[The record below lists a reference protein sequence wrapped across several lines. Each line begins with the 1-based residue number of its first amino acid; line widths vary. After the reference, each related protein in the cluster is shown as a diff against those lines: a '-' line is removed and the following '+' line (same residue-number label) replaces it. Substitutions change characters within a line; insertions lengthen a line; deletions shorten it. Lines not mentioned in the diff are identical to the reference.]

1 MPKNNKDFFKQKKD
15 WSKIKDSLLGCYLP
29 QYFQKVL
36 HTGRP
41 IYYVDCFAGKGRFDD
56 GELGSPL
63 IAMDIRNQRLT
74 SSTASQARLPD
85 AIKFC
90 FIELNHAADLK
101 KNVDS
106 FQCIGG
112 TPEIISGR
120 FEDTIRKKLQDKQ
133 GYNVFLYVD
142 PYGIKA
148 LDSGLFAELQG
159 YGFNS
164 FEMLINFNSFG
175 FIRDACR
182 VMKVEY
188 DKDEAFQG
196 LEELVE
202 YSPTEFDISDAESIR
217 KSEEL
222 LTAIAG
228 GDYWKEIIRG
238 YQRGDYDGYTAEK
251 LFADG
256 YRDYL
261 KTKYKYVLDMP
272 IRMKAEQRPKY
283 RMIHVSQHPA
293 ACFLMADNMQR
304 RKDELFFNIRNLQQP
319 SLFDISPAFTSS
331 TEGVVYSYNEIKQIL
346 KEYIRDCTEVTR
358 YTKFVADFCN
368 KHGLICDFK
377 MMQEILVELETEGLI
392 SIIRDPAI
400 TTRGKKSTFWEDSDS
415 KGKKLSIRRIAK

>member
-1 MPKNNKDFFKQKKD
+1 MSRDNRKFFEKKRD

-36 HTGRP
+36 RTERP
-41 IYYVDCFAGKGRFDD
+41 IYYVDCFAGKGKFDD
-56 GELGSPL
+56 GQLGSPL
-63 IAMDIRNQRLT
+63 IAIEIRNQCLE
-74 SSTASQARLPD
+74 SSNARQAKIPG

-90 FIELNHAADLK
+90 FIELNHARDLN
-101 KNVDS
+101 KNVNSVS
-106 FQCIGG
+106 FGNDR
-112 TPEIISGR
+112 PEIISGK
-120 FEDTIRKKLQDKQ
+120 FEDHIRNKLQDKQ
-133 GYNVFLYVD
+133 GNNVFLYID

-148 LDSGLFAELQG
+148 LDSGLFAELQQ

-182 VMKVEY
+182 VMKVDYE
-188 DKDEAFQG
+188 KDEAFQG

-202 YSPTEFDISDAESIR
+202 YAPTEFDISNAESIR

-228 GDYWKEIIRG
+228 GDYWKDIIRG
-238 YQRGDYDGYTAEK
+238 FQRGEYDGYAAEK

-261 KTKYKYVLDMP
+261 KTKYRYVLDMP

-304 RKDELFFNIRNLQQP
+304 RKDELFFNVRKLQQP
-319 SLFDISPAFTSS
+319 SIFDVSPAYTSS
-331 TEGVVYSYNEIKQIL
+331 TEGIFYSYEEIKQIL
-346 KEYIRDCTEVTR
+346 KKYIQECAEETR
-358 YTKFVADFCN
+358 YTVFVADFCN
-368 KHGLICDFK
+368 KYGLICDFK
-377 MMQEILVELETEGLI
+377 MMQEILSEMETEGYI
-392 SIIRDPAI
+392 SIVRDPAL
-400 TTRGKKSTFWEDSDS
+400 TAFGKKSTFWEDNDS
-415 KGKKLSIRRIAK
+415 KGKKLSIRRKKK